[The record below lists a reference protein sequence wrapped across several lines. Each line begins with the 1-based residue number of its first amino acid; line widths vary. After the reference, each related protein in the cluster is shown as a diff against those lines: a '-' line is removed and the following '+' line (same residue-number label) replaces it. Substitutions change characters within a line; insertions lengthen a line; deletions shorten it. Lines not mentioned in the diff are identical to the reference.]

1 MDQEHAALAHT
12 ERSELFDDGL
22 CADLRHALLLT
33 SARGTCYGR
42 DVERDPFSGEQ
53 FARVVGRR
61 TRAPIGEPPG
71 PETRAALAQMA
82 RYVTRAPKGVFIYR
96 SHEEANADRDR
107 WTIEAIVAKER
118 DG

>member
-1 MDQEHAALAHT
+1 M
-12 ERSELFDDGL
+12 
-22 CADLRHALLLT
+22 
-33 SARGTCYGR
+33 
-42 DVERDPFSGEQ
+42 ERDPFSGEQ

-61 TRAPIGEPPG
+61 TRAPIGVPPG

-107 WTIEAIVAKER
+107 WTVDAIVATQRMHDRDRADRHLSGER
-118 DG
+118 VRRG